1 MLGWREGGGGG
12 AGGREGDGVRW
23 RRLIGWG
30 RPRGEQP
37 KGRNKEEEDPAGGR
51 EAVATKSLLL

>member
-12 AGGREGDGVRW
+12 GGEVAGDRVRW

-30 RPRGEQP
+30 WPKGEQL
-37 KGRNKEEEDPAGGR
+37 KGRNEEEEDPARGR
-51 EAVATKSLLL
+51 GAVAIKSLLL